1 MDEREILSLAGR
13 VGSGHM
19 IESALVEQAIS
30 GKGAFRRFKDVL
42 AYHES
47 EQERWLA
54 FTFA

>member
-1 MDEREILSLAGR
+1 
-13 VGSGHM
+13 M